1 MPGFGVELV
10 KGTFFD
16 KKAVADQLDK
26 ATKRVLSRHGAFVRR
41 RSKSS
46 LKYGKGTAVAGA
58 PPVVHRGGMT
68 RTKVSKKTGKAA
80 AQGLSPLREL
90 IFFGYDAAK
99 KSVVTGPALG
109 GPASGAPAA
118 LEFGDHPFMGP
129 AQAAE
134 MPKTLAGFKDLIR

>member
-1 MPGFGVELV
+1 MAGFGVELV

-16 KKAVADQLDK
+16 KAAVTKQLDP
-26 ATKRVLSRHGAFVRR
+26 ALKRVLSKHGAFVRR

-46 LKYGKGTAVAGA
+46 LKYGKSTAVAGK
-58 PPVVHRGGMT
+58 PPIVHRGGMT
-68 RTKVSKKTGKAA
+68 RTKVNKKTGKASS
-80 AQGLSPLREL
+80 QGQSPLREL
-90 IFFGYDAAK
+90 IFFGYDPVK

-118 LEFGDHPFMGP
+118 LEGGDHPFMRP

-134 MPKTLAGFKDLIR
+134 MPATMASFKNLIR

>member
-1 MPGFGVELV
+1 MAGFGVELV

-16 KKAVADQLDK
+16 KKAVTDQLDPALK
-26 ATKRVLSRHGAFVRR
+26 KVLSFHGARVRQ

-46 LKYGKGTAVAGA
+46 LKYGKGTAASGS
-58 PPVVHRGGMT
+58 PPIVHRGGM
-68 RTKVSKKTGKAA
+68 RRNKLNKKTGVTT
-80 AQGLSPLREL
+80 QQSVSPLREL
-90 IFFGYDAAK
+90 IFFGYDART

-118 LEFGDHPFMGP
+118 LEGGDHPFMKP

-134 MPKTLAGFKDLIR
+134 TPRTMAGLKDLIR